1 MNKLPPF
8 KFFALQNFPFIE
20 EDFDTLKNYELMCK
34 IVEYIKKNIVPVVD
48 EHSEQIDN
56 LLNWF
61 DNLDVQEEID
71 NKLDEMA
78 ESGELADIIA
88 QYLQLAGVL
97 AFDTLDDLVNAEN
110 IVSGSIC
117 RTLGTE
123 SLNDGYGN
131 FYKIREIENT
141 DVVDGVNLVA
151 IANYNNLVAEKIKDS
166 YINNLENKLNVLS
179 VKDTI
184 INSPLLMLKQYINGT
199 SGDHASFQSIA
210 VKYDSYGVPQQIF
223 VLCNYNNE
231 EYTRLY
237 IATCGSRTDGTG
249 WSYTYS
255 DNVPATHGSSLTYKN
270 GFLYIANIGVDILAK
285 YDISNDSYETISLAH
300 LFTDDPQY
308 IVGIAYDEDSDT
320 WLVGGDDN
328 SKMFVVSDDFSKIIR
343 KYTHDFTQTGD
354 YVEQD
359 FDFYNNI
366 EMRCVSFGYNNMIL
380 FIDAFTG
387 KLLKSVNVQNVTTE
401 IESCSYKKGYMVILY
416 NNFNPALDNINMSCV
431 GESYVGGYNGTDYLK
446 MTEIRPL
453 INNNVIFNSK
463 DFQWRNNFYLENK
476 NNNNSIVRYAG
487 MGTSANPFKSS
498 LAMLSS
504 IIAIS
509 NNVLDYRATINVGD
523 NTNTDDSF
531 IRLVANLGL
540 VQLTING
547 NDKDIYGELN
557 VENFNGCLL
566 IDTVNVT
573 AGVSRRD
580 TNGQIRL
587 YQNTD
592 VVIQNANT
600 ADDVNIQ
607 ANTMR
612 VSGSLASDGTTFAI
626 NRNLL
631 LQGSQA
637 SFTGDNLIF
646 SHNIVAS

>member
-20 EDFDTLKNYELMCK
+20 EDFDTIKNYELMCK
-34 IVEYIKKNIVPVVD
+34 IVEYIKKNIIPVID
-48 EHSEQIDN
+48 EQSEQIDN

-97 AFDTLDDLVNAEN
+97 AYDTLDDLVNAEN

-131 FYKIREIENT
+131 FYKIRELINT

-166 YINNLENKLNVLS
+166 YVDNLENKLNVIS

-184 INSPLLMLKQYINGT
+184 INSPLLMLKEYINGT
-199 SGDHASFQSIA
+199 SGDHASFQSVA
-210 VKYDSYGVPQQIF
+210 VKYDSDGVPQQIF

-237 IATCGSRTDGTG
+237 IATCGNRTDGTG
-249 WSYTYS
+249 WTYTYS

-270 GFLYIANIGVDILAK
+270 GFLYIANIGVDILVK
-285 YDISNDSYETISLAH
+285 YDIANDSYETISLAH

-308 IVGIAYDEDSDT
+308 IIGIAYDEDSNT

-328 SKMFVVSDDFSKIIR
+328 SKMFVVSSDFSKVIR

-380 FIDAFTG
+380 FIDTFTG
-387 KLLKSVNVQNVTTE
+387 NILKSVNVQNITAE
-401 IESCSYKKGYMVILY
+401 IESCSYKKGYLTILY
-416 NNFNPALDNINMSCV
+416 KTFNPALDNINMACV

-446 MTEIRPL
+446 MTERRPL

-509 NNVLDYRATINVGD
+509 NNVLDYRAAINVGD

-547 NDKDIYGELN
+547 NDKTIYGELN

-607 ANTMR
+607 ANYMR
-612 VSGSLASDGTTFAI
+612 VSGSLASDGETFAI

-637 SFTGDNLIF
+637 SFTGDNLVF

>member
-20 EDFDTLKNYELMCK
+20 EDFDTIKNYELMCK
-34 IVEYIKKNIVPVVD
+34 IVEYIKKNIIPVID
-48 EHSEQIDN
+48 EQSEQIDN

-97 AFDTLDDLVNAEN
+97 AYDTLDDLVNAEN

-131 FYKIREIENT
+131 FYKIRELINT

-166 YINNLENKLNVLS
+166 YVDNLENKLNVIS

-184 INSPLLMLKQYINGT
+184 INSPLLMLKEYINGT
-199 SGDHASFQSIA
+199 SGDHASFQSVA
-210 VKYDSYGVPQQIF
+210 VKYDSDGVPQQIF

-237 IATCGSRTDGTG
+237 IATCGNRTDGTG
-249 WSYTYS
+249 WTYTYS

-270 GFLYIANIGVDILAK
+270 GFLYIANIGVDILVK
-285 YDISNDSYETISLAH
+285 YDIANDSYETISLAH

-308 IVGIAYDEDSDT
+308 IIGIAYDEDSNT

-328 SKMFVVSDDFSKIIR
+328 SKMFVVSSDFSKVIR

-380 FIDAFTG
+380 FIDTFTG
-387 KLLKSVNVQNVTTE
+387 NILKSVNVQNITAE
-401 IESCSYKKGYMVILY
+401 IESCSYKKGYLTILY
-416 NNFNPALDNINMSCV
+416 KTFNPALDNINMACV

-446 MTEIRPL
+446 MTERRPL

-487 MGTSANPFKSS
+487 IGTSANPFKSS

-509 NNVLDYRATINVGD
+509 NNVLDYRAAINVGD

-547 NDKDIYGELN
+547 NDKTIYGELN

-607 ANTMR
+607 ANYMR
-612 VSGSLASDGTTFAI
+612 VSGSLASDGETFAI

-637 SFTGDNLIF
+637 SFTGDNLVF

>member
-20 EDFDTLKNYELMCK
+20 EDFDTIKNYELMCN

-48 EHSEQIDN
+48 EHTEQIDN

-123 SLNDGYGN
+123 SLNDGYGA
-131 FYKIREIENT
+131 FYKIRELINT

-199 SGDHASFQSIA
+199 SGDHASFQSVA
-210 VKYDSYGVPQQIF
+210 VKYNSDGVPQQIF

-285 YDISNDSYETISLAH
+285 YDIANDSYETISLAH

-308 IVGIAYDEDSDT
+308 IVGIAYDEDTDT

-328 SKMFVVSDDFSKIIR
+328 VKMFVVSGDFSKVIR

-380 FIDAFTG
+380 FIDTFTG

-446 MTEIRPL
+446 MTEKRPL

-463 DFQWRNNFYLENK
+463 DFQWRNTFYLENK
-476 NNNNSIVRYAG
+476 NSNDSIVRYAG

-547 NDKDIYGELN
+547 NDKTIYGELN

-573 AGVSRRD
+573 AGISRRD

-587 YQNTD
+587 YQNND

-607 ANTMR
+607 ANYMR
-612 VSGSLASDGTTFAI
+612 VSGSLASDGETFAI